1 MTSTQLTCR
10 AWIAA
15 DSCDAVMLVIS
26 VGKYCP
32 LDSADHVSGNASDA
46 LTPAH
51 SLINCLRLERRTISP
66 IELPLHRYP
75 SPRVYCSYPRLP
87 FASTDH
93 RAVQNNNQDRHTRK
107 KGVDLMRSYPGLESL
122 AAVHRVCALAS
133 LLVLGLSS
141 TAARNAHAQVLM
153 QPNISVAQARLIV
166 DTIITECSTSDELVT
181 VTIAVVD
188 RMGLPVMQ
196 VRADTASPHNW
207 ELAFRKAYTA
217 RTFRRT
223 SLSLRDRYLSEPTIT
238 GQRVLSNIVALGGGV
253 PIMMGDVPIGAVGV
267 SGAVGGQESDTAC
280 AQMGIDAISDQL
292 E

>member
-1 MTSTQLTCR
+1 
-10 AWIAA
+10 
-15 DSCDAVMLVIS
+15 
-26 VGKYCP
+26 
-32 LDSADHVSGNASDA
+32 
-46 LTPAH
+46 
-51 SLINCLRLERRTISP
+51 
-66 IELPLHRYP
+66 
-75 SPRVYCSYPRLP
+75 
-87 FASTDH
+87 
-93 RAVQNNNQDRHTRK
+93 
-107 KGVDLMRSYPGLESL
+107 
-122 AAVHRVCALAS
+122 
-133 LLVLGLSS
+133 
-141 TAARNAHAQVLM
+141 M